1 MMSIFSDLL
10 EDCIEIFMDDFTV
23 YGDTFEKY
31 LHNLD
36 LVLERCRKK
45 NLVLNFEKC
54 HFMVI
59 EGIVLGHVVSERGI
73 EVDQAKVEVISKMP
87 YPTNQ
92 KEIRGFLGHAC
103 FYRRFIKDFA
113 RIAQPLT
120 RLLQNEVEF
129 NFDEKC
135 KEAFQLL
142 KDRLILEPIIR
153 SPNWNYPFEVMC
165 DASDYAVRAVLGQKI
180 DGKSYVIF
188 YASKTLN
195 QAQKNYNTTE
205 KEMLAVVYSFEKFM
219 PYLLGSR
226 EVQDKKGTENRVTDH
241 LSRIVQEDD
250 DEAIPDM
257 FPEEHLYYVM
267 MPARLIN
274 WKRVSS
280 LTRLE
285 EAVKGEVR
293 LIAEPWFADLAN
305 YLVTGELSSL
315 SDATR
320 AQKLMLKSEAKYYFW
335 NDPYLWKVGAD
346 QVIRRCIPE

>member
-1 MMSIFSDLL
+1 MN
-10 EDCIEIFMDDFTV
+10 DFTV
-23 YGDTFEKY
+23 YGDTFEKC

-54 HFMVI
+54 HFMVT

-73 EVDQAKVEVISKMP
+73 EVDQAKVEVNSRLP

-92 KEIRGFLGHAC
+92 KEIRGFLGHAG

-113 RIAQPLT
+113 KIAQPWT
-120 RLLQNEVEF
+120 RLLQNEFEF
-129 NFDEKC
+129 DFDEKC

-142 KDRLILEPIIR
+142 KERLISALIIH

-165 DASDYAVRAVLGQKI
+165 DASDYAVGAVLGQKI

-195 QAQKNYNTTE
+195 QAQKNYDITE
-205 KEMLAVVYSFEKFM
+205 KEMLAVVYSFEKFR
-219 PYLLGSR
+219 PYLLGSKVNVFTDHAAIKYLLVKKESEPR
-226 EVQDKKGTENRVTDH
+226 LIRWVLLLQEFDWKVQDKKGTENRVADH
-241 LSRIVQEDD
+241 LSRILQEDD
-250 DEAIPDM
+250 DETVPDM

-267 MPARLIN
+267 MPAHLIN

-280 LTRLE
+280 LTGPE
-285 EAVKGEVR
+285 EAAKE
-293 LIAEPWFADLAN
+293 
-305 YLVTGELSSL
+305 
-315 SDATR
+315 
-320 AQKLMLKSEAKYYFW
+320 EAKMIVE
-335 NDPYLWKVGAD
+335 P
-346 QVIRRCIPE
+346 